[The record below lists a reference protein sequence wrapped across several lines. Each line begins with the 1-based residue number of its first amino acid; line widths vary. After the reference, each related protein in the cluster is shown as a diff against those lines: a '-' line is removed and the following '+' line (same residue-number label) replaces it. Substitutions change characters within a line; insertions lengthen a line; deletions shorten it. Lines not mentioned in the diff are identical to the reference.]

1 MSDLVLTMK
10 GPQAS
15 ATAMTR
21 QAPSS
26 QSEAGMKLVFVK
38 TGDRYEL
45 IEAWTAGK
53 AGFEIRRSGERRGIH
68 EKNELRFR
76 SSRNLHLVQISTK
89 GGDRKPSDAAL
100 LPSTSSRFHSM

>member
-1 MSDLVLTMK
+1 MK

-21 QAPSS
+21 QSPSS

-45 IEAWTAGK
+45 IEAWTGGK
-53 AGFEIRRSGERRGIH
+53 AGFEIRRSGERRGNTREERI
-68 EKNELRFR
+68 EIPVK
-76 SSRNLHLVQISTK
+76 
-89 GGDRKPSDAAL
+89 
-100 LPSTSSRFHSM
+100 